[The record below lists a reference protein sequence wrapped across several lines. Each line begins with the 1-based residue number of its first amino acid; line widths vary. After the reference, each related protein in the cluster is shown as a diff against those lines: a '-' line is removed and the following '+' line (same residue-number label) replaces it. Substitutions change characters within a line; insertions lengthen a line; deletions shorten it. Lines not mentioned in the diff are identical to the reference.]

1 MVLDDTAIHAMTVDN
16 FLRGTKPKIEGSV
29 HLNDLFQENTLD
41 FFVFFSS
48 VVSVIGRPGQSN
60 YSAANAFMTSLA
72 EQRRR
77 RGLAASIIHIGPIYG
92 VGYAA
97 QLEKPIYSRAAF
109 RSTAMIP
116 TCERDF
122 YQLFAEAVI
131 AGRPGS
137 SWNTIE
143 LFSGARRISKYDRDR
158 PVWEAEPL
166 MSHFVRNS
174 DGPSQATA
182 DSEIRIPLRTQ
193 LARAQ
198 DQDQIHNIVRDAF
211 LPKLYSLFQLDPS
224 KVAKDTV
231 VGMRLDEMGIDSLL
245 AVEIRGWFM
254 KTFEANIPVLKIL
267 SGAPIRD
274 LITMAADRIPERLV
288 STSKSNPNAE
298 LEVHGKA
305 LAEPHESS
313 EDPETDSSGT
323 ADISNASNALTIA
336 LSTSDT
342 SEEPSSVEIGQA
354 LSFWKTFRLSF
365 SQETFWFVWA
375 FLEDKT
381 SLNHTA
387 RARIVGRIRIPDV
400 QRAFRSLV
408 RQHEILRT
416 CIIEQNGQPIQAIMN
431 TSALHLEVIQI
442 DEEED
447 VQRAVDLL
455 QDYHVYDV
463 ARGKTMR
470 CMLLS
475 LSAEQH
481 YFVAGLH
488 PLVADGMS
496 FQSLLKGVQQ
506 LYTYPNYD
514 EAYKP
519 HQFSYYSEKQHA
531 DFAAGKLD
539 AELEFWK
546 AEMAKFPP
554 PLPILTLSKA
564 TSRPALRVYE
574 NERAS
579 LRVSIALKGKIQSIC
594 RRYRVTPFHFYLA
607 TFRVLLLRYSPVN
620 DGEDVAIGIGD
631 ANRTE
636 SEMMDVIG
644 PFVNFLALRLRIRP
658 SANFSQLLQDV
669 RDKSFA
675 ALSHSKLPFQ
685 VLLNK

>member
-1 MVLDDTAIHAMTVDN
+1 MTVDN
-16 FLRGTKPKIEGSV
+16 FLRGTKPKVEGSV

-41 FFVFFSS
+41 FFVFLSS
-48 VVSVIGRPGQSN
+48 IVSVIGRPGQSN

-92 VGYAA
+92 IGYAA

-131 AGRPGS
+131 AGRPDS

-143 LFSGARRISKYDRDR
+143 LFSGARTISKHDPDR

-166 MSHFVRNS
+166 MSHLVRNS
-174 DGPSQATA
+174 NGFSQATA
-182 DSEIRIPLRTQ
+182 DSQSRIPLRTQ
-193 LARAQ
+193 LAQAHDRGE
-198 DQDQIHNIVRDAF
+198 IYNVVRDAF
-211 LPKLYSLFQLDPS
+211 LPKIYSLFQLDPS
-224 KVAKDTV
+224 RVAKDTL

-254 KTFEANIPVLKIL
+254 KTLEANIPVLKIL
-267 SGAPIRD
+267 SGVPIDD
-274 LITMAADRIPERLV
+274 LIMMATDNIPERLV
-288 STSKSNPNAE
+288 PNLKFNQDAK
-298 LEVHGKA
+298 LEVDA
-305 LAEPHESS
+305 PDSS
-313 EDPETDSSGT
+313 APYKSLHDPETDSSST
-323 ADISNASNALTIA
+323 SDSSDPSNASAVV
-336 LSTSDT
+336 LSTSNT
-342 SEEPSSVEIGQA
+342 SDEVSSVE
-354 LSFWKTFRLSF
+354 SFHSQSFLKTFRLSF

-375 FLEDKT
+375 YLKDKT

-387 RARIVGRIRIPDV
+387 WARITGRIRIPDF
-400 QRAFRSLV
+400 QRAVRSLV

-416 CIIEQNGQPIQAIMN
+416 CIIEQDGKLVQAVMD
-431 TSALHLEVIQI
+431 TGALHLEVAQI

-447 VQRAVDLL
+447 MHRAVKLL
-455 QDYHVYDV
+455 QDHHVYDL
-463 ARGKTMR
+463 ARGQTIR

-475 LSAEQH
+475 LSPEQH

-496 FQSLLKGVQQ
+496 FQSLLKRVQQ
-506 LYTYPNYD
+506 LYIFPD
-514 EAYKP
+514 HDQAYRA

-531 DFAAGKLD
+531 DFATGKFDGDLQ
-539 AELEFWK
+539 FWK
-546 AEMAKFPP
+546 AEMAMVPP
-554 PLPILTLSKA
+554 PLPILTLSRA

-574 NERAS
+574 NERAV
-579 LRVSIALKGKIQSIC
+579 LRVSAELKGKIQAVC

-607 TFRVLLLRYSPVN
+607 AFRVLLLRYSPFG

-631 ANRTE
+631 GNRTE
-636 SEMMDVIG
+636 SEMTDVIG
-644 PFVNFLALRLRIRP
+644 PFVNFLALRFRTQS
-658 SANFSQLLQDV
+658 SASFTHLLQDV
-669 RDKSFA
+669 RDRAYA
-675 ALSHSKLPFQ
+675 ALAHSKVPFQ
-685 VLLNK
+685 VLLNE